1 MNKKRQGNNGKV
13 GSTLEDR
20 IVQDISIA
28 QDRPRQDKVGL
39 ANSRGQGRTSVRQV
53 VEDKKAAGT
62 GHAGHCAHQSMS
74 YQISHFPP
82 STLTNFNRFLPL
94 FAACIHNVMD
104 FMACTHMVKKWGRL
118 IEELPR
124 KTSTT
129 IVVTPLVN
137 PIRLSASKASS
148 RRWWISWQ

>member
-20 IVQDISIA
+20 TVQDISIA

-62 GHAGHCAHQSMS
+62 GQAGHFSDQTLIQS
-74 YQISHFPP
+74 
-82 STLTNFNRFLPL
+82 
-94 FAACIHNVMD
+94 
-104 FMACTHMVKKWGRL
+104 
-118 IEELPR
+118 
-124 KTSTT
+124 
-129 IVVTPLVN
+129 LVN
-137 PIRLSASKASS
+137 IIQFPHCAVEMYPV
-148 RRWWISWQ
+148 